1 MRTFQKL
8 AIYVT
13 VLIAV
18 LGAVG
23 TQVATSSALREIS
36 TSFGGGSLAADD
48 VIANYNSETAY
59 DTTVYQQQVSALWA
73 NKDLLKVIADQTAH
87 SNAIGEA
94 VVASNVG
101 QMNTQV
107 ATNWLLAAL
116 VIAVAAFGFAI
127 VPSAP
132 LLKKKKETAAE
143 PAAE

>member
-1 MRTFQKL
+1 MRTFQKI

-48 VIANYNSETAY
+48 AITNFDSQTAS

-73 NKDLLKVIADQTAH
+73 NKDLLKVIADQTAD

-94 VVASNVG
+94 VVASNVA

-132 LLKKKKETAAE
+132 LLKKKETAAE